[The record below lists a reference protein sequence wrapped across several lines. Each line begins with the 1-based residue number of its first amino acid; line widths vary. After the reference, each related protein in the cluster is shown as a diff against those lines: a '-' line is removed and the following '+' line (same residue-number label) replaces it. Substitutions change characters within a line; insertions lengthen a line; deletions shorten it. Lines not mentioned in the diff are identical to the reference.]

1 MSEIVKRD
9 RDEKGRFMKGWK
21 GGPGRL
27 PMVREQKYLTTL
39 QDAIEMDEWVKICK
53 TAVADAGEGD
63 WRAREWLSK
72 YLLPSVQVLRAQKEE
87 EYDPDIDKKITTY
100 IAVIEQLIG
109 PSDT

>member
-1 MSEIVKRD
+1 VTLVKRD
-9 RDEKGRFMKGWK
+9 PKTGKFVKGTS

-27 PMVREQKYLTTL
+27 PMVREQKYLTKL
-39 QDAIEMDEWVKICK
+39 QDAIEMEEWVEICER
-53 TAVADAGEGD
+53 AVTDAIDGD

-87 EYDPDIDKKITTY
+87 EYDPNIDKKITTY

-109 PSDT
+109 PVEDT